1 VLAKTL
7 ARLVIYSWFKFW
19 VEVLILAVSVV
30 AWRIILASLAVVVV
44 IIWASAATVLASLAV
59 YFDSCA
65 QTCVKNYALLGL
77 GIGFLIRF
85 MCICMV
91 LFGFGKVLGQF
102 ESSFWLLQVLLSLT
116 LAWKWVVLSM
126 RTWIAIL
133 LVKIRC
139 N

>member
-85 MCICMV
+85 MH
-91 LFGFGKVLGQF
+91 FKPYLGGNLDK
-102 ESSFWLLQVLLSLT
+102 SGLL
-116 LAWKWVVLSM
+116 
-126 RTWIAIL
+126 
-133 LVKIRC
+133 
-139 N
+139 